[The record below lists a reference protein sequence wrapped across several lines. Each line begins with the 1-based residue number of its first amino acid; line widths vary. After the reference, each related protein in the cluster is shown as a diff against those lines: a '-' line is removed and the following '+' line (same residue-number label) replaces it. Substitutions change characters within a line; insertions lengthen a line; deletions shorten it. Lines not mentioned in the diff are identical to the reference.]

1 MNYFYGWFFIDLI
14 SIFPF
19 QIILTDPSQAQNLK
33 LARLARMPR
42 LAKLFEESR
51 FKSILKSFDKDQG
64 DDKKIMKEYQILYY
78 YNMFKLMLIAIIATY
93 FLGCF
98 WYVISMN

>member
-1 MNYFYGWFFIDLI
+1 
-14 SIFPF
+14 
-19 QIILTDPSQAQNLK
+19 
-33 LARLARMPR
+33 MPR
-42 LAKLFEESR
+42 LAKLLEESR

-64 DDKKIMKEYQILYY
+64 DDKKIMSQYQILYY

-98 WYVISMN
+98 WYVISRQQRSMLGNFFSDTEITWYEEFALQDMTW